1 MTDNVIPFKEP
12 DPKCS
17 FCGTPK
23 SVAHKFIV
31 GLNGKNICGECV
43 KHATKRMKESEHG
56 NE

>member
-23 SVAHKFIV
+23 SAAQKFV
-31 GLNGKNICGECV
+31 QGPYGKHICGACIT
-43 KHATKRMKESEHG
+43 HATKRLKESEDDSK
-56 NE
+56 

>member
-23 SVAHKFIV
+23 SAAQKFV
-31 GLNGKNICGECV
+31 QGPDNKNICGACIT
-43 KHATKRMKESEHG
+43 HATKRLKESEDDSK
-56 NE
+56 

>member
-23 SVAHKFIV
+23 SVAHKFIA
-31 GLNGKNICGECV
+31 GPNGKNICGECV
-43 KHATKRMKESEHG
+43 KHATKRLKESEHG